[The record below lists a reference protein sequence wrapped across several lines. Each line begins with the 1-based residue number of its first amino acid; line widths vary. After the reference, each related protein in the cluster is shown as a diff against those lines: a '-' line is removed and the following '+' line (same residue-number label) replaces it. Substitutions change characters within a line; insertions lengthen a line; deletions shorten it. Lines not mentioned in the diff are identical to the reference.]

1 MPKVTVDGVELEV
14 PQGATVLQAC
24 ELAGKEIPRFC
35 YHERLSIAGN
45 CRMCLV
51 EVAPGPPKPQ
61 ASCALPAADGQTI
74 RTDTPMVKK
83 AREGVMEFL
92 LINHPLDCP
101 ICDQGGE
108 CDLQD
113 QAVAYGRSSTRYEE
127 NKRAIDDKYMGPVIK
142 TSMTRCIQCTRCI
155 RFSSEVAGV
164 DEIGMLYRGEDS
176 QLTSYLE
183 RAVTGELAGNL
194 ADVCPVGALLQKP
207 QSFESRPWELKKVP
221 SIDVMDAVGSNIR
234 LDVRQR
240 QVLRVLPRINED
252 VNEEWIHDKTRHHV
266 DALVRNRLDRPWV
279 REGGKLRETGWRDA
293 LKIFA
298 ERLTK
303 SGKKVAAVAGDLLDA
318 ETMYAA
324 KKLIE
329 GQGSRLLEGRQTG
342 LDYDT
347 TNLAS
352 IAFNST
358 IAGIEDA
365 DAVLLVG
372 SNIRW
377 EAPLIATRV
386 RKVAKKGGR
395 IFAIGP
401 IADLDMPVT
410 WLGADL
416 KLLSNLPDEAA
427 EAFAKAERPAMILGP
442 GALAAGALGAALKIS
457 RDFIKPGWNGF
468 NVVHT
473 SASRMAGLILGYAQP
488 GGLADVEAAKP
499 QLVLLLGA
507 DELAHDSFPGAF
519 KIYIG
524 HHGDA
529 GARQADLVL
538 PGAAYAEKH
547 GTFVNT
553 EGRVQRAERATF
565 PPGDAREDWAI
576 FRAVSDMVGKTLK
589 FNDFAALRA
598 AMIAEHPEL
607 GREGLI
613 DLKWSPPK
621 LDTKA
626 DGLVDYP
633 IRDFFLTNAIC
644 RNSPTMQRSSDELVH
659 GADLQEAAERLQLS
673 SIGAWRTTGRG
684 SLPRS
689 SPSC

>member
-1 MPKVTVDGVELEV
+1 MPKVTVDGFELEV

-74 RTDTPMVKK
+74 RTDTAMVKK

-113 QAVAYGRSSTRYEE
+113 QAMAYGRSFTRYEE
-127 NKRAIDDKYMGPVIK
+127 NKRAVDDKYFGPIIK
-142 TSMTRCIQCTRCI
+142 TSMNRCIQCTRCI

-176 QLTSYLE
+176 QITSYLE
-183 RAVTGELAGNL
+183 RSVTGELAGNL

-207 QSFESRPWELKKVP
+207 QIFEMRPWELRRVP
-221 SIDVMDAVGSNIR
+221 GIDVMDAVGSNIR

-240 QVLRVLPRINED
+240 QVMRVLPRINED

-279 REGGKLRETGWRDA
+279 RERGKLKETSWQEA
-293 LKIFA
+293 LQIFA
-298 ERLTK
+298 KRLK
-303 SGKKVAAVAGDLLDA
+303 KAGAKVAAIAGDLLDA

-324 KKLIE
+324 RKLLE
-329 GQGSRLLEGRQTG
+329 GQGSTLLEGRQTG
-342 LDYDT
+342 MTYDT
-347 TNLAS
+347 SSLSAV
-352 IAFNST
+352 AFNST

-365 DAVLLVG
+365 DVVLLVG

-377 EAPLIATRV
+377 EAPLIATRL
-386 RKVAKKGGR
+386 RKIMRKGGR

-401 IADLDMPVT
+401 EFDLDIKVE
-410 WLGADL
+410 WLGDDL
-416 KLLSNLPDEAA
+416 KLLGNLPKEVTD
-427 EAFAKAERPAMILGP
+427 AFAGVQRPTVIVGP
-442 GALAAGALGAALKIS
+442 GALAAGGLGAALALVQPLGL
-457 RDFIKPGWNGF
+457 IKEGWNGF

-473 SASRMAGLILGYAQP
+473 AASRMASLILGYAQQ
-488 GGLADVEAAKP
+488 GGIADIEAAKP
-499 QLVLLLGA
+499 ELVLLLGA
-507 DELAHDSFPGAF
+507 DELAADRFKGAY
-519 KIYIG
+519 KVYIG
-524 HHGDA
+524 HHGDN
-529 GARQADLVL
+529 GAKQADLVL

-547 GTFVNT
+547 GTYVNT
-553 EGRVQRAERATF
+553 EGRVQRAERALF
-565 PPGDAREDWAI
+565 APGEAREDWAI
-576 FRAVSDMVGKTLK
+576 LRAVSELVGKKLP
-589 FNDFAALRA
+589 FDNFAELRA
-598 AMIAEHPEL
+598 AMIKEHPEL

-613 DLKWSPPK
+613 DLPWAPPE
-621 LDTKA
+621 LDAKA
-626 DGLVDYP
+626 EGPIRYP
-633 IRDFFLTNAIC
+633 IADFFLTNAIC
-644 RNSPTMQRSSDELVH
+644 RNSPTMQRCSEELVR
-659 GADLQEAAERLQLS
+659 GVQFKEAAE
-673 SIGAWRTTGRG
+673 
-684 SLPRS
+684 
-689 SPSC
+689 

>member
-1 MPKVTVDGVELEV
+1 MPKVTVDGLEIEV

-113 QAVAYGRSSTRYEE
+113 QAVAYGRSSSRYEE

-164 DEIGMLYRGEDS
+164 PEIGMLYRGEDS
-176 QLTSYLE
+176 QITSYLE
-183 RAVTGELAGNL
+183 RTVTSELAGNL

-207 QSFESRPWELKKVP
+207 QIFEMRPWELRRIP
-221 SIDVMDAVGSNIR
+221 GIDVMDAVGSNVR

-240 QVLRVLPRINED
+240 QVMRVLPRINED
-252 VNEEWIHDKTRHHV
+252 VNEEWISDKTRHHV
-266 DALVRNRLDRPWV
+266 DALVRSRLDRPWV
-279 REGGKLRETGWRDA
+279 REKGKLREASWKEA
-293 LKIFA
+293 LDIFA
-298 ERLTK
+298 KRLK
-303 SGKKVAAVAGDLLDA
+303 KAGAKVAAIAGDLLDA

-324 KKLIE
+324 KKLLE
-329 GQGSRLLEGRQTG
+329 GQGSKLLEGRQTG
-342 LDYDT
+342 LTYDCT
-347 TNLAS
+347 SLGAV
-352 IAFNST
+352 AFNST
-358 IAGIEDA
+358 IAGIETA

-386 RKVAKKGGR
+386 RKISRKGGKV
-395 IFAIGP
+395 FAIGP
-401 IADLDMPVT
+401 KVDLGIKVQ
-410 WLGADL
+410 WLGNDL
-416 KLLSNLPDEAA
+416 KLLGELPRAVTD
-427 EAFAKAERPAMILGP
+427 AFAKAERPALIIGP
-442 GALAAGALGAALKIS
+442 GALAAGGLGAALALVS
-457 RDFIKPGWNGF
+457 QLGLIKEGWNGF
-468 NVVHT
+468 NVLHT
-473 SASRMAGLILGYAQP
+473 SASRMASLVLGYAQKR
-488 GGLADVEAAKP
+488 GLGDIEAAKP
-499 QLVLLLGA
+499 ELALLLGA
-507 DELAHDSFPGAF
+507 DEMPGDRLDGAY
-519 KIYIG
+519 KVYIG
-524 HHGDA
+524 HHGDN

-538 PGAAYAEKH
+538 PGAAYTEKH
-547 GTFVNT
+547 GTYVNT
-553 EGRVQRAERATF
+553 EGRVQRGERAAF
-565 PPGDAREDWAI
+565 PPGEAREDWAI
-576 FRAVSDMVGKTLK
+576 LRAVSELAGKTLP
-589 FNDFAALRA
+589 FDSFPQLRQQ
-598 AMIAEHPEL
+598 MVSDYPEL
-607 GREGLI
+607 GRDGI
-613 DLKWSPPK
+613 VDLKWAPPK

-626 DGLVDYP
+626 EGP
-633 IRDFFLTNAIC
+633 IRYSIADFFLTNAIC
-644 RNSPTMQRSSDELVH
+644 RNSPTMLRCSEELVRGLH
-659 GADLQEAAERLQLS
+659 YEEAVE
-673 SIGAWRTTGRG
+673 
-684 SLPRS
+684 
-689 SPSC
+689 